1 MLAVSNVFVFSIK
14 HSRTGMSMVY
24 MKFVE
29 PQATTMTILWDTCQA
44 SLKADLREKQ
54 QQEDWFRSFLAQ
66 VPSPIDK

>member
-14 HSRTGMSMVY
+14 HSSTGMSMVY

-29 PQATTMTILWDTCQA
+29 PQATMTILWDACQA